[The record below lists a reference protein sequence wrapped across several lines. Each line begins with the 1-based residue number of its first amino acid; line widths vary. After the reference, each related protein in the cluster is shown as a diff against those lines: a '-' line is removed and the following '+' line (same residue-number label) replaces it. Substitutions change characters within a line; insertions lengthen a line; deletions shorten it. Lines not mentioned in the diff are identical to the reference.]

1 MHQDPAATIG
11 TKPPTTRH
19 LWTSQV
25 VRIVMVTKRPL
36 RIAYVGPT
44 MDLFLKAYAEEH
56 LALGHDI
63 ELLLRPEQIKA
74 IVPGPDV
81 VISSPLARRNRR
93 QAGSCLLHTLVQP
106 TTLIVALF
114 TSEGASHAMF
124 AKHALEGR
132 CHQRMLLHCHDPS
145 LSADRIVA
153 KIDWAARG
161 GTNSKAMA
169 TTSLPS
175 VYLLDGATQDLGQLM
190 NEDRQLAEFL
200 YRAAI
205 DRSWSTW
212 GDLASLL
219 HISEGSA
226 KNRMSKFGKKAAE
239 VGLIPADISWTMG
252 QFVRF
257 VTEHQSFI
265 QAYRYHNLEANLD
278 AVGATD
284 KSSET
289 QIFVDES
296 LAVDAP
302 LVP

>member
-1 MHQDPAATIG
+1 
-11 TKPPTTRH
+11 
-19 LWTSQV
+19 
-25 VRIVMVTKRPL
+25 MVTKRPL
-36 RIAYVGPT
+36 RIAYIGPT
-44 MDLFLKAYAEEH
+44 MDLFLKAYAKEH

-81 VISSPLARRNRR
+81 VISSPLARRNGRI
-93 QAGSCLLHTLVQP
+93 AGSCLLHTLVQP

-132 CHQRMLLHCHDPS
+132 CHQRMLLHCPDPS
-145 LSADRIVA
+145 LSAEHIVA

-161 GTNSKAMA
+161 GSNPRAMA

-175 VYLLDGATQDLGQLM
+175 IYLLDGARKDLGELM
-190 NEDRQLAEFL
+190 SEDAQLAEFL
-200 YRAAI
+200 FRAAI

-219 HISEGSA
+219 FISEGSA

-239 VGLIPADISWTMG
+239 AGLIPADVSWTMG

-257 VTEHQSFI
+257 VTEHKSFI
-265 QAYRYHNLEANLD
+265 QAHRYHNLDLDLDID
-278 AVGATD
+278 AVTAAD
-284 KSSET
+284 PDI
-289 QIFVDES
+289 QIQSDED
-296 LAVDAP
+296 LPTIDAP
-302 LVP
+302 LV